1 MAQRNVE
8 RLAASKEELREFSLP
23 LFPRLSET
31 IVAGNPIERAA
42 KVRQFNA
49 EMERWR
55 NETQALFQQWLLVIK
70 QTK

>member
-8 RLAASKEELREFSLP
+8 RLSASKEELREFSLP
-23 LFPRLSET
+23 LFPRLSES
-31 IVAGNPIERAA
+31 IVTGNPIERAA

-55 NETQALFQQWLLVIK
+55 NDTQALFQQWLLVIK